1 MHNEYERRQESRRK
15 HHSSLRFNLDTCKGY
30 LWYKKALAA
39 ELMMESRREVERP
52 SPVELEDPPL
62 TTSESVTSEENLVC
76 RNAPETLTQAH
87 AAGIPVDTEQPAT
100 STTTPAETAEDR
112 SESVSEQISPD
123 ISQDLA
129 A

>member
-52 SPVELEDPPL
+52 SPVEIEDPPL

-112 SESVSEQISPD
+112 SESVSEQ
-123 ISQDLA
+123 
-129 A
+129 